1 MTLDEVI
8 EFSKPIIVNISQQL
22 CPKDGA
28 AVAKED
34 LQQIGYLEVVRTH
47 EKFSKI
53 TTGLIGYLARN
64 SMIDYLRSVNKYSR
78 TYKENKEINIGS
90 ELYDELI
97 KYIPDNRRPNYRL
110 DYDKIKELVKKLNDR
125 EQLVVNL
132 YYFENWE
139 QPDIGEQLNLSVHRI
154 MQIKAEAV
162 QKIRSFIKRDLFIEG
177 KKALLHRAT

>member
-1 MTLDEVI
+1 MTLDETI
-8 EFSKPIIVNISQQL
+8 ELSKPVIINLAKQL

-28 AVAKED
+28 AIAQED

-78 TYKENKEINIGS
+78 VYKENREVNVGS

-110 DYDKIKELVKKLNDR
+110 DYDKVKELVKKLNDR
-125 EQLVVNL
+125 EQLIVNL
-132 YYFENWE
+132 YYFEDWN

-154 MQIKAEAV
+154 MQIKAEAM
-162 QKIRSFIKRDLFIEG
+162 QKIRSFIKQDLFIED
-177 KKALLHRAT
+177 KRALLSRAS